1 MTADKL
7 IQLNADVGEGCAND
21 AAIIPLVDAVN
32 IACGG
37 HAGDRDSIAQT
48 IAIAKQHGVSIGAHP
63 SFPDRAGFGRN
74 EMHLS
79 AAALRQTI
87 GQQLSLIESIARS
100 MNYPLTHIKPH
111 GALYNMAA
119 RDRALAEQ
127 LITICKDFNA
137 ELIIVGLTN
146 GKLIEVANAQRL
158 KVMRE
163 GFADRRYLANGQLA
177 PRDRSDALIEHT
189 DDALQQVTQIL
200 DLQSVTSIDN
210 QVIPLP
216 CDTLCLHG
224 DGSTAMTL
232 ARSIADF
239 IQRRRTASDN
249 QP

>member
-1 MTADKL
+1 MSADKL

-21 AAIIPLVDAVN
+21 AAIIPLVDTVN

-37 HAGDRDSIAQT
+37 HAGDSDTIART

-63 SFPDRAGFGRN
+63 SFPDREGFGRN
-74 EMHLS
+74 EMQMSATELS
-79 AAALRQTI
+79 DAI
-87 GQQLSLIESIARS
+87 SEQLSLIDSIARS
-100 MNYPLTHIKPH
+100 MGYPISHIKPH

-119 RDRALAEQ
+119 RNRALAEQ

-137 ELIIVGLTN
+137 DLTIVGLTN
-146 GKLIEVANAQRL
+146 SELIDVAIAQRL

-177 PRDRSDALIEHT
+177 ARDRPGALIEQT
-189 DDALQQVTQIL
+189 DDALRQVTQIL
-200 DLQSVTSIDN
+200 DSQSVTSIDN
-210 QVIPLP
+210 QVVPLH

-224 DGSTAMTL
+224 DGATALVL

-239 IQRRRTASDN
+239 IRSRRTVSDN
-249 QP
+249 